1 VQSTFAVAV
10 QSVTAFA
17 LDMVTQPRGALRSL
31 IPVMASRAGVKSRE
45 FDDLAAAR
53 LQLRDQTPKNGAA
66 SA

>member
-1 VQSTFAVAV
+1 
-10 QSVTAFA
+10 
-17 LDMVTQPRGALRSL
+17 
-31 IPVMASRAGVKSRE
+31 MASRAGVKSRE